1 MYASLMK
8 IFLVA
13 AVAVADT
20 IQQVEKSTSNLLQS
34 LEEDEKAS
42 SLLAMKLDLW
52 CRKGK
57 GAVGKAVAIQQFMHN
72 RLTNDLKKNQ
82 AAVKEVLWTISRI
95 RAKKDLLFRDLK
107 ELDSEGKTLAKKTE
121 HKPAD
126 TTVLPAMRRSRLA
139 TISSEDAQL
148 NTWLPIL
155 SEGQQRVA
163 RTKRHKIARQLAGQK
178 LREVFS
184 LLQGACQRWDVK
196 MMAQSRERMVAA
208 KSLTRAMEALRM
220 PAPAS
225 FLQMSAPAHD
235 DRKGLRTQMQSL
247 ITRFKGEA
255 QSKRSKQWCAEE
267 MARNQLQKQ
276 EALDAVQRITA
287 LQETA
292 KQSASELERQLL
304 ELTSM
309 KKTLKAQLS
318 SFQALDKEAVSF
330 IHQVANRTPLAVKI
344 SSQAISLLRT
354 KHHPAVPALQE
365 AIQAFRALEQV
376 SLTPSRASTVMVEI
390 AFRGLNSYFAIA
402 RDDVNDDTRVK
413 LEAVHRADANVAAA
427 EAFLEKLKEEC
438 AAAEDITKNA
448 ETSEA
453 AFETEL
459 GTLDT
464 AAATD
469 GTAAPKNGQ
478 VAAKKTPEPQRQA
491 TSPLEQAAIEIG
503 VPLD

>member
-225 FLQMSAPAHD
+225 FLQ
-235 DRKGLRTQMQSL
+235 
-247 ITRFKGEA
+247 
-255 QSKRSKQWCAEE
+255 
-267 MARNQLQKQ
+267 
-276 EALDAVQRITA
+276 ALDAVQRITA